1 MNIYELIDKLEELL
15 EAGASVP
22 LSGKKLV
29 SVSEAVELI
38 RQMRLSIPDEI
49 KEAEII
55 REERDSIV
63 KKAETESQRMLK
75 DAEEKYSEMV
85 DDHEIISAAYK
96 QANEIVATAQQSAHE
111 IKMSAYDYT
120 SKLLEKTEQ
129 VIYETIKTLNDNRRE
144 MGSFLDNP

>member
-1 MNIYELIDKLEELL
+1 MSIYELIDSLEELL

-29 SVSEAVELI
+29 SVGEAVEII
-38 RQMRLSIPDEI
+38 RKMRLSIPDEI
-49 KEAEII
+49 KEAEVIKA
-55 REERDSIV
+55 ERDNIV

-96 QANEIVATAQQSAHE
+96 QANEIVATAQQSAHD
-111 IKMSAYDYT
+111 IKMGAYDYT

-129 VIYETIKTLNDNRRE
+129 IIYETIKTLNDNRRE
-144 MGSFLDNP
+144 IGSFLDTP